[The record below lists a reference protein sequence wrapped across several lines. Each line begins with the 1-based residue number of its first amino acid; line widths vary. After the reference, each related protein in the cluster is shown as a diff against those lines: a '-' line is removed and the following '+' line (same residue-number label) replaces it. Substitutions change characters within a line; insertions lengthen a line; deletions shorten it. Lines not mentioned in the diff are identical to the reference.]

1 MTSAPILICYDGS
14 ANARLAI
21 TRAFELFPDRPA
33 LVLHVWESLKG
44 VASVPPV
51 PGLSGVL
58 KGGLDEMDAIGA
70 DVSHTTAE
78 EGARLA
84 AEAGLT
90 AEPLSTQ
97 APGRAWRG
105 ILAVAREHDVVAIV
119 MGRRG
124 ISGAERALLGSVSN
138 GVLHGA
144 DRPVVVV
151 PERDDEG
158 SDAK

>member
-1 MTSAPILICYDGS
+1 MTSGPILIGYDGS
-14 ANARLAI
+14 TNSRQAIARA
-21 TRAFELFPDRPA
+21 AELFPDRPA
-33 LVLHVWESLKG
+33 LVLHVWESLKD
-44 VASVPPV
+44 VASVPPI

-58 KGGLDEMDAIGA
+58 KGGLDEMDAIGE
-70 DVSHTTAE
+70 DVSRTTAE
-78 EGARLA
+78 EGTRLA
-84 AEAGLT
+84 VEAGLT

-105 ILAVAREHDVVAIV
+105 VLAAAREHDVVAIV
-119 MGRRG
+119 IGRRG

-151 PERDDEG
+151 PESPDQ
-158 SDAK
+158 